1 MITFTLGVLAA
12 IVVGMLVWLTI
23 DAVKSSK
30 KIKQLEK
37 EKENLWLE
45 IQHRCDSI
53 ERDISENTQTI
64 NRRVDDNY
72 SYTDSRFDKLVNA
85 IERNYVSKIDKTSN
99 TISYNS

>member
-72 SYTDSRFDKLVNA
+72 SYTDSRFDKLVNT
-85 IERNYVSKIDKTSN
+85 IERNYVSKVDKTSN

>member
-23 DAVKSSK
+23 DAFKSSK

-53 ERDISENTQTI
+53 ERDINENTQTI

-85 IERNYVSKIDKTSN
+85 IERNYVSKVDKTSN